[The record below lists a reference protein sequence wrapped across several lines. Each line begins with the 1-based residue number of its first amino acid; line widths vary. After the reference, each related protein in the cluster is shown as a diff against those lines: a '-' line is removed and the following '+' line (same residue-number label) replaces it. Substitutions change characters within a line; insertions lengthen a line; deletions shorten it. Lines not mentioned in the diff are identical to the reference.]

1 MHLSKSH
8 KVAAVI
14 IIIAAFLVLEN
25 TLLRP
30 ASVSRYNGIQIYDAI
45 RDFRDL
51 ESRGF
56 DVVVHVEG
64 TSGNKP
70 VKLSGQMAE
79 TYAGW
84 FVMSDAGKEG
94 INRIVEG
101 PMGSKDVLASLIY
114 FDISPTISVE
124 AVFEPEKAQK
134 LDLKEGFRRVK
145 GSLSFDDATISPTML
160 QELRNLNGE
169 FYALTPN
176 RIEVIPFG
184 SGFIMDIRVPVPVAD
199 LNGLVSR
206 IGAGNVQTGYMY
218 YYTEADDENDIP
230 ALRKDLEGK
239 GAVIVNYHK
248 QR

>member
-14 IIIAAFLVLEN
+14 IIIAAFLIFEN

-30 ASVSRYNGIQIYDAI
+30 ATVSRYNGIQIYDAI
-45 RDFRDL
+45 RDYRTL

-64 TSGNKP
+64 SSGGLP
-70 VKLSGQMAE
+70 VALSGQMAE

-84 FVMSDAGKEG
+84 FVMSDSSNVG

-101 PMGSKDVLASLIY
+101 PMGSKDVLANLIY
-114 FDISPTISVE
+114 FDVSPKISVE
-124 AVFEPEKAQK
+124 AVFGPEKASE
-134 LDLKEGFRRVK
+134 LSLKEGFRRVK
-145 GSLSFDDATISPTML
+145 GSISFDDASITPTIL

-169 FYALTPN
+169 FYSLTPN
-176 RIEVIPFG
+176 RIAVIPFG
-184 SGFIMDIRVPVPVAD
+184 SGFIMDIKVPVPVTE
-199 LNGLVSR
+199 LEGLIKK
-206 IGAGNVQTGYMY
+206 IGSGNVQTGNMY
-218 YYTEADDENDIP
+218 YYTEADDENEIP
-230 ALRKDLEGK
+230 ALRQDLEGK